1 MNRSLKSV
9 ALGLLAVAG
18 MLGVGVAQARSN
30 VYLSVD
36 VGVPMAYPQPVYV
49 APPAV
54 VYAPPPVVYM
64 PPRVVYVPRPVYVRP
79 RPVYYYYDYGQPV
92 YYNKGEHWR
101 QRHHERDDDDD

>member
-18 MLGVGVAQARSN
+18 TLGLGVAQARSN

-36 VGVPMAYPQPVYV
+36 VGVPVAYPQPVYV

-64 PPRVVYVPRPVYVRP
+64 PPRVVYAPRPVYVHP
-79 RPVYYYYDYGQPV
+79 RPVYYYGQPV
-92 YYNKGEHWR
+92 YYNGERWR
-101 QRHHERDDDDD
+101 QRHLERDDDDD